1 MLARI
6 FGKPPC
12 KLKSTLLHF
21 VLGETLGRYELSG
34 KLRHLLP
41 EMKLDALILLK
52 FNVERRP
59 GGEVSLQLWFRIFTI
74 TRGLSTATSLGLCHL
89 VDQMGMPDSTEFYR
103 HSECKRCI
111 LPDFVS
117 MVRKTSRN
125 QGSLR
130 KSEVNTDLAPS
141 FASFIRDAPGSTFQC
156 KVQVIRHRNV
166 TD

>member
-1 MLARI
+1 MPGAARLNDVWWCAERVLVGIEGMLARI

-59 GGEVSLQLWFRIFTI
+59 GGAVSLQLWFRIFTI

-111 LPDFVS
+111 RSSSFLCFLHPRRAWF
-117 MVRKTSRN
+117 
-125 QGSLR
+125 
-130 KSEVNTDLAPS
+130 DLS
-141 FASFIRDAPGSTFQC
+141 
-156 KVQVIRHRNV
+156 V
-166 TD
+166 

>member
-34 KLRHLLP
+34 KLRLLLP

-59 GGEVSLQLWFRIFTI
+59 GGAVSLQLWFRIFTI

-89 VDQMGMPDSTEFYR
+89 V
-103 HSECKRCI
+103 
-111 LPDFVS
+111 
-117 MVRKTSRN
+117 N
-125 QGSLR
+125 QSGHARFNGVLSPFR
-130 KSEVNTDLAPS
+130 
-141 FASFIRDAPGSTFQC
+141 
-156 KVQVIRHRNV
+156 VQTMHPARFRLHGQKNIS
-166 TD
+166 